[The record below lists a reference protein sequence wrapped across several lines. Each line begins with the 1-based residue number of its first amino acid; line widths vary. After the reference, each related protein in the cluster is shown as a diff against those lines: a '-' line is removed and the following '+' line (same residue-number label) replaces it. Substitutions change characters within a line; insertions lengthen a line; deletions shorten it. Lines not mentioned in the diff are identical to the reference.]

1 MIDIHDDK
9 KQAEEWVE
17 NTEGEMSQEQLVYL
31 AINGHKECEHYCG
44 SREYC
49 ELGACYCI
57 RANFPTPKLY
67 ELYQQLRKT
76 YVEMESLAVISG
88 LSKNLQIVHIDKA
101 DINLG
106 EKNEKEERQ
115 TNQYK
120 PN

>member
-9 KQAEEWVE
+9 KQAEEWLE

-44 SREYC
+44 SRELC

-57 RANFPTPKLY
+57 RATFPTPKLY

-76 YVEMESLAVISG
+76 YIEMESLAVISG
-88 LSKNLQIVHIDKA
+88 LSKNLQIVNNDKA
-101 DINLG
+101 EKISG
-106 EKNEKEERQ
+106 ESNAEDKA
-115 TNQYK
+115 TN
-120 PN
+120 